1 MDGTDC
7 DRWNRLHRDDRPQR
21 HRGSSSAS
29 DDTDGVYVVASDY
42 VKALPDSI
50 GKWFPKAPV
59 ALGTDGF
66 GRSESRAAL
75 RRFFEVDAAH
85 IVVATLERP
94 GSEGKIEREIVD
106 AAIAEFG
113 IDPDAPN
120 PVTV

>member
-7 DRWNRLHRDDRPQR
+7 DRFNRLHRDEE
-21 HRGSSSAS
+21 HRKSWINQCL
-29 DDTDGVYVVASDY
+29 DDTEGVYVIASDY
-42 VKALPDSI
+42 VKALPLSI
-50 GKWFPKAPV
+50 GKWFPKIPA

-85 IVVATLERP
+85 IVVATLEQLA
-94 GSEGKIEREIVD
+94 GEGKIDREVV
-106 AAIAEFG
+106 ATAITEFG
-113 IDPDAPN
+113 IDPGAPN